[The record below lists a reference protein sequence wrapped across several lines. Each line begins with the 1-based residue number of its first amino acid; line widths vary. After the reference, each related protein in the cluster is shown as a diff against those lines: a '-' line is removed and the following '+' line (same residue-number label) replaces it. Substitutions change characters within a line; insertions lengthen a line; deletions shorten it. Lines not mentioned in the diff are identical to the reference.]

1 MNANRVLETFL
12 PASTLGPD
20 VKPAFPLPRRSDA
33 AWSRVRQAGR
43 MALWAVLLHLALSP
57 FTSEAIIANPN
68 PFEASQ
74 PDGAKITL
82 QLRGDEWFNW
92 LQDSQGYT
100 VVIEKERYVYATL
113 DAQGLLAPTGL
124 AVGSTDPA
132 TAGLTKGLLPSPELR
147 EQLRRQTQ
155 GSPLNRPAY
164 LPQGVA
170 PNGNVKNLVILCK
183 FSDHVF
189 GTHTRDRGDY
199 DVLFNTVGGHAT
211 LAPTGSV
218 KDYYT
223 ETSYGTMTL
232 NSTVV
237 AWVTLPQTEAYYAA
251 NSCGIGKV
259 NSLGAFPQNAQG
271 MVRDALAAADGL
283 VNFADFDTDNNGY
296 VDAITIIHSGYAAET
311 GGAGYLGRIWSH
323 RWNLSQAPGG
333 QFTSADV
340 NGNGV
345 NVKVYDYHT
354 EAALWGTS
362 GTDILRVGVIAHET
376 GHYFGLPDLYD
387 TDGSSE
393 GIGSYCLMANSW
405 GFDGTQLHP
414 PHFSAWCKSQLGW
427 VTPTVINPGNFT
439 LPQVETT
446 PTVYKITAGY
456 PANEYLLVE
465 NRQKVGFENNMP
477 QSGLC
482 IWHIDSAKAD
492 NKQEGFPG
500 QAGWPGNN
508 NHYKVA
514 LLQADGLYNMEHGHN
529 RGDGGD
535 VYRGGGVSVIGAD
548 TTPNTHAYQGG
559 VTIVTSNRI
568 SAISAAAANMTFT
581 YSRAV
586 GGSAPSIT
594 GFAPASGVVGTSVVL
609 TGANFT
615 GATAVR
621 FGGVAATTFTVNTAS
636 QITAT
641 VPVGALTGQI
651 AVTTGAGTATSALS
665 FTVTAGGPPNDNFA
679 NARVMS
685 GATGTTNGSN
695 LGATAEVGETN
706 HVGSAGGKSIWYTW
720 TAPGSGSVTLNTIG
734 SSFDTLLAVYT
745 GASVGALTPIVGN
758 DDTATNVQS
767 AVGFTAVAG
776 TVYRIAVDGFAGA
789 SGSVVLNWTL
799 SFSAPSIS
807 SLVPPSGAVG
817 TSVVISGAN
826 FSGATA
832 VRFNGVAA
840 TYTVN
845 TATQITATVPGAAT
859 TGPVSVVTP
868 GGTATSAGNFSVTSG
883 AGDTFATGQV
893 ISGYLGTVNG
903 NNTTATKETG
913 EPNHAGNA
921 GGKSIWYFWTAPAT
935 GPARFHTSGSS
946 FDTLLA
952 VYTGN
957 AVGALT
963 PIASND
969 DNGTNLQSLVTFT
982 AVAGTVYRI
991 AVDGFNNG
999 AAPAASGSVVLGWNL
1014 TLGNDNFASAQVI
1027 SGISGTVAGGTT
1039 GATKEAGEPNH
1050 GGNAGGKSIWFNWTA
1065 PISGAAMINTVGSG
1079 FDTLLGAYTGTAVN
1093 ALTLI
1098 AGNDDILGGNTLES
1112 QVTFTATAGTV
1123 YRIAVD
1129 GYSGGSGNV
1138 VLNWELVPFVPAI
1151 TGFAPGSGPVSTS
1164 VVISGTNFTGATAVR
1179 FNGVNATFAVNTAAQ
1194 ITATVPA
1201 AATTGPISVTT
1212 PGGVATSA
1220 SSFIVTIF
1228 NDNFVN
1234 GQPLA
1239 GAAGTVSGN
1248 STAATQEVGEPAHGG
1263 NAGGKS
1269 IWYLWTAPGTGPAII
1284 DTQGSSFDTLL
1295 AVYTGNTVTNL
1306 TVVASNDDTATNAQS
1321 RVTFTAIAGTIYR
1334 IAVDGYNTG
1343 TPPSASGSVV
1353 LHWQFTLGNDDF
1365 ANGQMLTGF
1374 SGSVTGGTTVATK
1387 QAGEP
1392 AHAGN
1397 AGGKSIW
1404 YYWTAPNS
1412 GSVTIDTAGSGFDTL
1427 LGVYTGGSVGALT
1440 LIASNDDYS
1449 GLTSSV
1455 TFAAVGGTTYRIAVD
1470 GYNGASGI
1478 SVLNWY
1484 LLNPDI
1490 FAEATVI
1497 TGNAGTAIGN
1507 NTNATKQVGEPN
1519 HAGDAGGKSIWYRW
1533 TAPSSGTATFDTVG
1547 SSFDTLLGIYTGG
1560 SVGALTTIASNDDI
1574 GSGNLQSRASFP
1586 AIAGT
1591 VYRIA
1596 VDGYG
1601 TNYGSVVLNW
1611 SVSVPVGNDSFASA
1625 YTITGSSG
1633 VTNGNNT
1640 TATQE
1645 AGEPDHG
1652 GNPGGKSI
1660 WYSWTAPNSN
1670 PVIFDTLGSG
1680 FDTLLGVYTG
1690 VSVGALT
1697 LVGGNDDTAT
1707 NVQSVVSFTPVSG
1720 TVYRIAVDGFNG
1732 SSGNV
1737 ILHWRPVPVTGSPSL
1752 QVGRNGNQIVIS
1764 WPTNYTGF
1772 ELQNTTA
1779 LTSGAPWSVV
1789 SPLPV
1794 VVNNSYTVTNTTS
1807 GGSKFYRL
1815 RAP

>member
-1 MNANRVLETFL
+1 MLC
-12 PASTLGPD
+12 
-20 VKPAFPLPRRSDA
+20 
-33 AWSRVRQAGR
+33 
-43 MALWAVLLHLALSP
+43 HLALHP
-57 FTSEAIIANPN
+57 FASQAIIANPN
-68 PFEASQ
+68 PFEVNQ
-74 PDGAKITL
+74 PDGSKISL

-92 LQDSQGYT
+92 LQDLQGYT
-100 VVIEKERYVYATL
+100 VVIEKDTYVYAML
-113 DAQGLLAPTGL
+113 DAQGLLAPTGV
-124 AVGSTDPA
+124 AVGSINPA
-132 TAGLTKGLLPSPELR
+132 AAGLTKGMLPVPEKMQELR
-147 EQLRRQTQ
+147 LQAQ
-155 GSPLNRPAY
+155 GGPVNRAAD
-164 LPQGVA
+164 LPQGVL
-170 PNGNVKNLVILCK
+170 PVGNVKNLVILCK
-183 FSDHVF
+183 FSNHVF

-199 DVLFNTVGGHAT
+199 DILFNQVGGHAT

-223 ETSYGTMTL
+223 EVSYGTMTL
-232 NSTVV
+232 NSTVI
-237 AWVTLPQTEAYYAA
+237 AWVTLPQTEAYYAN

-259 NSLGAFPQNAQG
+259 NPIGAFPQNAQG

-283 VNFADFDTDNNGY
+283 VNFGDFDTDNNGY

-323 RWNLSQAPGG
+323 RWSLWQAPGG

-354 EAALWGTS
+354 EAALWDTS
-362 GTDILRVGVIAHET
+362 GTGILRVGVVAHET

-387 TDGSSE
+387 TDGSSR

-405 GFDGTQLHP
+405 GFDGTQYHP
-414 PHFSAWCKSQLGW
+414 PHPSAWCKSQLGW
-427 VTPTVINPGNFT
+427 VTPTVINPGNYT
-439 LPQVETT
+439 APQVQTT
-446 PTVYKITAGY
+446 PTVFKITAGY

-477 QSGLC
+477 QGGLA
-482 IWHIDSAKAD
+482 IWHIDENKAD
-492 NKQEGFPG
+492 NKQEGYPG

-508 NHYKVA
+508 NHYKIA
-514 LLQADGLYNMEHGHN
+514 LLQADGLYELEKGLDS
-529 RGDGGD
+529 GDAGD
-535 VYRGGGVSVIGAD
+535 VYRGGGVSAIGSD
-548 TTPNTHAYQGG
+548 TVPNTHAYQGG

-568 SAISAAAANMTFT
+568 SAISASAANMTFT

-586 GGSAPSIT
+586 GGSLPSIT
-594 GFAPASGVVGTSVVL
+594 GFSPTSGVVGTSVVI

-615 GATAVR
+615 GATVVR
-621 FGGVAATTFTVNTAS
+621 FGGVAATSFTVNTAT

-641 VPVGALTGQI
+641 VPVGAVTGQI
-651 AVTTGAGTATSALS
+651 AVTTGAGTATSAGT

-679 NARVMS
+679 NARALIGPAGV
-685 GATGTTNGSN
+685 TNGSN
-695 LGATAEVGETN
+695 VGATAQVGETN
-706 HVGSAGGKSIWYTW
+706 HVGIVGGKSIWYTW
-720 TAPGSGSVTLNTIG
+720 TAPGSGSVTLNTLG

-745 GASVGALTPIVGN
+745 GASVGALTAVVGN
-758 DDTATNVQS
+758 DDTATNNQS

-776 TVYRIAVDGFAGA
+776 TVYRIAVDGFAGG
-789 SGSVVLNWTL
+789 SGAVVLNWAL

-807 SLVPPSGAVG
+807 GFVPPSGPVG

-832 VRFNGVAA
+832 VRFNGVTA

-845 TATQITATVPGAAT
+845 NATQITATVPAAAT
-859 TGPVSVVTP
+859 TGPISVVTP

-883 AGDTFATGQV
+883 AGDNFATGQV

-903 NNTTATKETG
+903 NNTTATKEAG
-913 EPNHAGNA
+913 EPNHAGNT

-963 PIASND
+963 TIASND
-969 DNGTNLQSLVTFT
+969 DNGTNFQSLVTFT

-999 AAPAASGSVVLGWNL
+999 TPPAASGSVVLGWNL

-1039 GATKEAGEPNH
+1039 GATKEAGEPSH

-1065 PISGAAMINTVGSG
+1065 PSSGAATINTVGSG
-1079 FDTLLGAYTGTAVN
+1079 FDTLLGVYTGAAVN

-1098 AGNDDILGGNTLES
+1098 AANDDILGGNTLES

-1129 GYSGGSGNV
+1129 GYGGGSGNV
-1138 VLNWELVPFVPAI
+1138 VLRWELVPFVPAI

-1179 FNGVNATFAVNTAAQ
+1179 FNGVNATFAVNTATQ

-1220 SSFIVTIF
+1220 GSFVVTIF
-1228 NDNFVN
+1228 NDLFVN

-1248 STAATQEVGEPAHGG
+1248 STAATKEAGEPAHVG

-1269 IWYLWTAPGTGPAII
+1269 IWYLWTAPGTGPATI

-1321 RVTFTAIAGTIYR
+1321 RVTFTAVAGTIYR
-1334 IAVDGYNTG
+1334 IAVDGFNPG
-1343 TPPSASGSVV
+1343 TPPAASGSVV
-1353 LHWQFTLGNDDF
+1353 LHWQFTLGNDNF
-1365 ANGQMLTGF
+1365 ANGQILPGF
-1374 SGSVTGGTTVATK
+1374 SGSVAGGTTVATK

-1404 YYWTAPNS
+1404 YYWTAPGS

-1427 LGVYTGGSVGALT
+1427 LGVYTGSSVGALT
-1440 LIASNDDYS
+1440 LVASNDDFA

-1455 TFAAVGGTTYRIAVD
+1455 TFAAVGGTTYRLAVD
-1470 GYNGASGI
+1470 GFNGVSGI
-1478 SVLNWY
+1478 AVLNWH

-1497 TGNAGTAIGN
+1497 TGNAGNAIGN
-1507 NTNATKQVGEPN
+1507 NTNATKQVGEPA
-1519 HAGDAGGKSIWYRW
+1519 HAGNAGGKSIWFRW
-1533 TAPSSGTATFDTVG
+1533 TAPNSGTATFDTVG

-1574 GSGNLQSRASFP
+1574 IPGNVQSRASFP

-1601 TNYGSVVLNW
+1601 TNSGSVVLNW
-1611 SVSVPVGNDSFASA
+1611 SVLVPVGNDSFASA
-1625 YTITGSSG
+1625 YAIAGSSG
-1633 VTNGNNT
+1633 VTNGNNA
-1640 TATQE
+1640 TASKE
-1645 AGEPDHG
+1645 AGEPAHG
-1652 GNPGGKSI
+1652 GNVGGKSI

-1690 VSVGALT
+1690 GSVGALT
-1697 LVGGNDDTAT
+1697 PIAGNDDTGT
-1707 NVQSVVSFTPVSG
+1707 NVQSVVSFTPVTG
-1720 TVYRIAVDGFNG
+1720 MVYRIAVDGFNG
-1732 SSGNV
+1732 SSGSV
-1737 ILHWRPVPVTGSPSL
+1737 ILHWGHAPASGSPLL
-1752 QVGRNGNQIVIS
+1752 QLGRNGNQLIIS
-1764 WPTNYTGF
+1764 WPTSYTGYLL
-1772 ELQNTTA
+1772 ESTLA
-1779 LTSGAPWSVV
+1779 VTSGTPWTAV

-1794 VVNNSYTVTNTTS
+1794 VVGSNYTVTNTIS
-1807 GGSKFYRL
+1807 GAAKFYRL